1 MRLGAL
7 SVTMPG
13 PSMMPTLSVNSWDSS
28 ILVFSHSHIVSTDS
42 SFGFCYS
49 GSVAYANARFGQGTG
64 PVVLNN
70 VVCTGTETTL
80 LDCSSDGLFNIGSCS
95 HADDAGVQ
103 CQRECTDG
111 DIRLV
116 GGTTQYEG
124 RVEVCMNRVWGTVC
138 DDFWGTPD
146 AAVAC
151 KQLGYSEHSM
161 IIGVL

>member
-1 MRLGAL
+1 L
-7 SVTMPG
+7 
-13 PSMMPTLSVNSWDSS
+13 
-28 ILVFSHSHIVSTDS
+28 ILVLKNSHISITIDS
-42 SFGFCYS
+42 SFGFHYS
-49 GSVAYANARFGQGTG
+49 GSIAYANARFGQGTG

-70 VVCTGTETTL
+70 VACTGTETTV
-80 LDCSSDGLFNIGSCS
+80 LDCFSDGLFNIGSCS

-124 RVEVCMNRVWGTVC
+124 RVEICMNRVWGTVC

-146 AAVAC
+146 ASVAC

-161 IIGVL
+161 IIICIH